1 MSDTGD
7 EPESIVYKIILIGDS
22 SVGKT
27 CLFKKITTGTFS
39 EKIISTIGMDR
50 KSLSFKIPIKDD
62 KGNEIEKNFEIQLW
76 DTAGQDRFRSIT
88 KQYFKDSQGLFL
100 LYDITNKET
109 FDNLDK
115 WIYGVRE
122 NLGGEKNNKNKYI
135 IVLLANKLDLVKENP
150 EMRKVEEKEAMD
162 KCQEFDIIWGGEGS
176 AKDFTTEEL
185 EEKFKF
191 YTKEIYSKIG
201 NNIVKSQTAKK
212 IATGKKK
219 KKKFC

>member
-7 EPESIVYKIILIGDS
+7 EPESIIYKIILIGDS

-162 KCQEFDIIWGGEGS
+162 KCQEFDIIWGGECS

-201 NNIVKSQTAKK
+201 NNIVKSQKAQK
-212 IATGKKK
+212 IASGKKK